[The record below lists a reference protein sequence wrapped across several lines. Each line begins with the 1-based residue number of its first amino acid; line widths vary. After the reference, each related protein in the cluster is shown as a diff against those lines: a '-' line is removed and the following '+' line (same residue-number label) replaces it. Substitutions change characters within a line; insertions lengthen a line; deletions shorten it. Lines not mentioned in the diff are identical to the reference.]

1 MLENLPEKF
10 VRLMNE
16 CHGAKGTEWLAKL
29 PEIIAAIER
38 EWSLVVR
45 PPYKNLS
52 YHFVAPCELKNGGE
66 AVLKIGYPEE
76 SSPIF
81 NEAETLKLYAGCGA
95 VEFLKL
101 DSNRLALLIEKL
113 NPGKTLKNIFVGDED
128 AAIETAVAILREIV
142 RKPLEKHNFVF
153 LQDWFAGF
161 EKAKNTDF
169 PAVPLE
175 KAQKFYEELSAAESF
190 LIHGDFHHENVL
202 SAERKKFLVIDP
214 KGIIG
219 QIGYEISVFLN
230 NHVWWLEKDKDLSKK
245 LDYAISKFSEAFEI
259 SASDLR
265 KWAYAQGVLSAWWTY
280 EENGEN
286 WKKDLD
292 LADVWKVEK

>member
-1 MLENLPEKF
+1 MLENLPGKF

-16 CHGAKGTEWLAKL
+16 CHGTKGAEWLAKL
-29 PEIIAAIER
+29 PEITAEIER
-38 EWSLVVR
+38 EWSLVLR

-52 YHFVAPCELKNGGE
+52 YHFVAPCELQNGSE

-76 SSPIF
+76 NSLIF

-95 VEFLKL
+95 VELLKL
-101 DSNRLALLIEKL
+101 DGNRLVMLIEKL
-113 NPGKTLKNIFVGDED
+113 NPGETLKNIFAGDED
-128 AAIETAVAILREIV
+128 AAIETAVDILRKIV
-142 RKPLEKHNFVF
+142 RKPSKNHSFVF

-161 EKAKNTDF
+161 EKAKKSDF
-169 PAVPLE
+169 PAAPLE
-175 KAQKFYEELSAAESF
+175 KAHRFYKELSAAESF

-202 SAERKKFLVIDP
+202 SAEREKFLVIDP

-230 NHVWWLEKDKDLSKK
+230 NHVWWLEKNKDLSKK
-245 LDYAISKFSEAFEI
+245 LDYAVSKFSEAFEI

-265 KWAYAQGVLSAWWTY
+265 KWAYAQGVLSAWWTS

-286 WKKDLD
+286 WKKDLA
-292 LADVWKVEK
+292 LADVWEV